1 MIFQPVLHTR
11 FMQKLTYRK
20 VYRNINLIK
29 DGGGGGFKGFP
40 ISFSPVA
47 STDVGISPTKLSDF

>member
-1 MIFQPVLHTR
+1 
-11 FMQKLTYRK
+11 MQKLTYRK